1 MVFNFLI
8 VYFFTGA
15 LLKYKGEATIYL
27 YSFLVIG
34 MRIDQYT
41 LSFFFLLGTVGARV
55 ILWSYYYMNEEENY
69 KRFFLLLFIF
79 IVRIVILI
87 FFSNLYMSFIGWDAL
102 GITSYLIVI
111 YYKNRKRLGSGM
123 ITALSNRLGD
133 SFFFLLFWAFLSRIM
148 GVYYWHSC

>member
-1 MVFNFLI
+1 
-8 VYFFTGA
+8 
-15 LLKYKGEATIYL
+15 
-27 YSFLVIG
+27 
-34 MRIDQYT
+34 
-41 LSFFFLLGTVGARV
+41 
-55 ILWSYYYMNEEENY
+55 MNEEENY

-133 SFFFLLFWAFLSRIM
+133 SFFFIILGFLITDHGGLLLALMLIM
-148 GVYYWHSC
+148 SLTKRAQFPFSA